1 MTAPAGPV
9 MRVVVDIENMLMK
22 HIQEGKKLLERYKQ
36 LDNVN

>member
-1 MTAPAGPV
+1 MKMNP
-9 MRVVVDIENMLMK
+9 MLDVVDIENMLMK